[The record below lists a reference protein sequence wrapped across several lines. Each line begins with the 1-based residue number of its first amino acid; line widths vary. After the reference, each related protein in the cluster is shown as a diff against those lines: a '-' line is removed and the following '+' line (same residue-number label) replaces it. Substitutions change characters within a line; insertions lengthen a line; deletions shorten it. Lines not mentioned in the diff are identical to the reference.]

1 MPFIKGMISSFNFV
15 GLQTLYMREV
25 SRFLKVWN
33 QTVTAPVVTTLLF
46 LAVLTLALG
55 RDRAAV
61 GDIPYMDFIVPG
73 LIMMAVVQ
81 NAFANVASSLML
93 QKFQGVIIDLLMPPL
108 SAGEVAL
115 GMIAG
120 GVTRGLMVAVT
131 VSIAMYLFAPFEI
144 HSLPLFF
151 FYLFTSSVMLASL
164 GLLCGIWAQ
173 SFDQMSAITN
183 YVITPFSFLSGTF
196 YSITRLPEPWYTVSL
211 YNPFFYMIDG
221 FRYAMTGHSDGNV
234 QVGMLVLSVFCAIL
248 ITLSIR
254 LFASG
259 YRLKS

>member
-1 MPFIKGMISSFNFV
+1 MALSLNII
-15 GLQTLYMREV
+15 GLQTLYKREV

-55 RDRAAV
+55 RDRAAIGEIAFV
-61 GDIPYMDFIVPG
+61 DFIVPG
-73 LIMMAVVQ
+73 LIMMVVVQ

-108 SAGEVAL
+108 SAFEVAL
-115 GMIAG
+115 GMITG

-131 VSIAMYLFAPFEI
+131 VSLAMYIFAPFTI
-144 HSLPLFF
+144 HSIPLFF
-151 FYLFTSSVMLASL
+151 FYLIMSSIMLASL

-196 YSITRLPEPWYTVSL
+196 YSITKLPEPWYTISL

-221 FRYAMTGHSDGNV
+221 FRYAVTGHNDGSIF
-234 QVGMLVLSVFCAIL
+234 VGMAVLTISCLVFVFLA
-248 ITLSIR
+248 IR